1 MANALP
7 LRFGRAVGAVNSAC
21 LSLEHLHVA
30 HLAGQN
36 VCAVKAEHASIA
48 LVRPPAVLL
57 GVHAVDN
64 KQAKPQAKSDL

>member
-7 LRFGRAVGAVNSAC
+7 LRFGTAVGAVNSAC

-36 VCAVKAEHASIA
+36 VCAVKAEHASIGPGPGPRCF
-48 LVRPPAVLL
+48 LVSTLKTTQSGSQPKAIL
-57 GVHAVDN
+57 
-64 KQAKPQAKSDL
+64 